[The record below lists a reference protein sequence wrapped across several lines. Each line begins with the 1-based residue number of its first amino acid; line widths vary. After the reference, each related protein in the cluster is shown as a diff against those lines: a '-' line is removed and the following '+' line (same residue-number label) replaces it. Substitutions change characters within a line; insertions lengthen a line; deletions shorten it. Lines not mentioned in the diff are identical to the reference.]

1 MSRQWTR
8 SLPLRVVDSD
18 KDDVT
23 LEKEEEEEVEEEER
37 SCELHSLYHIN
48 VHIQTYRHIMC
59 SFA

>member
-23 LEKEEEEEVEEEER
+23 LEKEEEEVGEEEER
-37 SCELHSLYHIN
+37 SCK
-48 VHIQTYRHIMC
+48 
-59 SFA
+59 